1 MSKARPLPLPP
12 SGISVWKPLS
22 SSEGGLVAILGSG
35 PSERAYT
42 SDEDVQCVWCGLRSR
57 QAAACEVC
65 GSPLYDSIAIW
76 QPESSAQLEAPPAPI
91 RNESVP
97 PAPASSRSAPTP
109 TAVKWPGAGPP
120 PPSDSPSDQR
130 PEPRA
135 QSRPSPSVNSRHD
148 PSPPETRSDT
158 VFKAFRRFAGL
169 EIQWVRRDP
178 TPRVPSP
185 SVQETGST
193 ASASGITNAR

>member
-35 PSERAYT
+35 PSEDT

-76 QPESSAQLEAPPAPI
+76 QPDSRSQVEAPPAPV
-91 RNESVP
+91 RNEPAP
-97 PAPASSRSAPTP
+97 PAPASSRSAESPK
-109 TAVKWPGAGPP
+109 ALKWPEAGPPSPSDPLSAQDPEPGAG
-120 PPSDSPSDQR
+120 
-130 PEPRA
+130 
-135 QSRPSPSVNSRHD
+135 SRPSPSTLSSRD
-148 PSPPETRSDT
+148 ATPTATPSDT
-158 VFKAFRRFAGL
+158 AFKACRRFAGL
-169 EIQWVRRDP
+169 EIQWVRRDAD
-178 TPRVPSP
+178 S
-185 SVQETGST
+185 
-193 ASASGITNAR
+193 